1 MQRGQ
6 TTMIVNLYNNESPAN
21 KISKSVTLLAALE
34 GQLVNET
41 NVVAPVIRIYNATF
55 PAFNYAQI
63 PLFNRYYFLRDVR
76 QIRNDVWEIS
86 LESDALMS
94 FNIGSVSGIVMES
107 ASGGSEYLEHRH
119 FVRNVKSK
127 TDIIPFSS
135 GLLDSGEYILI
146 TAGGGA

>member
-1 MQRGQ
+1 
-6 TTMIVNLYNNESPAN
+6 MIINLYNNESPAN

-41 NVVAPVIRIYNATF
+41 NVVAPVVRIYNAAF

-63 PLFNRYYFLRDVR
+63 PEFNRYYFLRDVR

-94 FNIGSVSGIVMES
+94 FNLNNVSGVLVES
-107 ASGGSEYLEHRH
+107 QAGGNNYLEHRH
-119 FVRNVKSK
+119 FVRTAKSK
-127 TDIIPFSS
+127 TNILTFGS

>member
-1 MQRGQ
+1 
-6 TTMIVNLYNNESPAN
+6 MIVNLYNNESPAN

-41 NVVAPVIRIYNATF
+41 NVVAPVIRIYNASF

-63 PLFNRYYFLRDVR
+63 PLFDRYYFLRDVR

-86 LESDALMS
+86 LESDPLMS
-94 FNIGSVSGIVMES
+94 FNIGSVSGMVVES
-107 ASGGSEYLEHRH
+107 EGIGSNYLEHRH

-127 TDIIPFSS
+127 TNILTFGS

-146 TAGGGA
+146 TAGGGS

>member
-1 MQRGQ
+1 
-6 TTMIVNLYNNESPAN
+6 MIVNLYNNESPAN

-41 NVVAPVIRIYNATF
+41 NVVAPVIRIYNAAF

-63 PLFNRYYFLRDVR
+63 PLFDRYYFLRDVR

-86 LESDALMS
+86 LESDPLMS
-94 FNIGSVSGIVMES
+94 FNIGSVSGILVES
-107 ASGGSEYLEHRH
+107 ESGGSDYLEHRH

-127 TDIIPFSS
+127 TNILTFGS

-146 TAGGGA
+146 TAGGGS